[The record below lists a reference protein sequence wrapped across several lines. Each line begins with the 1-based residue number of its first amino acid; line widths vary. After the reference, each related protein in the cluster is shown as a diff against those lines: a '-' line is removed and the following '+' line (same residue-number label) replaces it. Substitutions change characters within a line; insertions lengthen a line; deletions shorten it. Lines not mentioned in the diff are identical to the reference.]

1 MRIPSTRGSL
11 VSCLFVAAAW
21 SPMVAADT
29 AKIDTSRIPLPA
41 ARKIDFT
48 TEVYPIFKEA
58 CFSCHGPEKQKGKYR
73 MDTREGAFKT
83 TADHGPAI
91 KPGKSEESALIHMVC
106 GLIDEMLMPPPSDK
120 PGQSEKLNPVQI
132 GVLRAWIDQG
142 ATWPDGPIRESVQPV
157 NFANDIRPLLQ
168 AACST
173 CHQGSGA
180 KGGFAVDSLE
190 SVLKGGTAY
199 GKVIIPGNAAKSPLL
214 TIVSGK
220 DEDLPAPEKHR
231 LPPKQVQLVEKW
243 IAQGAR

>member
-1 MRIPSTRGSL
+1 MRIVPRWTL
-11 VSCLFVAAAW
+11 TLPCLLMTTAL
-21 SPMVAADT
+21 SPGIAADT
-29 AKIDTSRIPLPA
+29 SKIDTSRIPLPA
-41 ARKIDFT
+41 ARRIDFT

-120 PGQSEKLNPVQI
+120 PGQSEKLTPVQI
-132 GVLRAWIDQG
+132 GILRAWIDQG
-142 ATWPDGPIRESVQPV
+142 AVWPDGPIRESVQAV
-157 NFANDIRPLLQ
+157 TFATDVGPLLQ
-168 AACST
+168 SACAT
-173 CHQGSGA
+173 CHQGTGA
-180 KGGFAVDSLE
+180 KGGFAVDSLA
-190 SVLKGGTAY
+190 SVLKGGTTY
-199 GKVIIPGNAAKSPLL
+199 GKVIAPGIVAKSSLL
-214 TIVSGK
+214 TILSGK
-220 DEDLPAPEKHR
+220 DEDLPSPEKHR